1 MTAMEADAIQR
12 KQKRKNP
19 DPGFSD
25 YEQATAR
32 QYNRMI
38 SNMKVDMDAY
48 QREKERLGKAFYTES
63 NTYLHDKVKD
73 SKEGIDRMVDDLE
86 KQYVFCFLN

>member
-1 MTAMEADAIQR
+1 MTAMEADAIDR
-12 KQKRKNP
+12 KKKRKNP
-19 DPGFSD
+19 DMGFSD

-38 SNMKVDMDAY
+38 STMPVDMDAY
-48 QREKERLGKAFYTES
+48 QRQKDKLGKAFYAES
-63 NTYLHDKVKD
+63 NTYLHDKTKD

-86 KQYVFCFLN
+86 KQYVFGYLS

>member
-1 MTAMEADAIQR
+1 MTAMEADAIDR
-12 KQKRKNP
+12 KKNRKNP
-19 DPGFSD
+19 DHGFSD

-32 QYNRMI
+32 QYNRLI
-38 SNMKVDMDAY
+38 SNMKVDMESYDR
-48 QREKERLGKAFYTES
+48 QREKLGKAFYAEA

-86 KQYVFCFLN
+86 KQ

>member
-1 MTAMEADAIQR
+1 MEADAIE
-12 KQKRKNP
+12 KKKKRKNP
-19 DPGFSD
+19 DLGFSD

-38 SNMKVDMDAY
+38 TNMKVDMDAY
-48 QREKERLGKAFYTES
+48 ERQRDKLGSAFYVAA

-86 KQYVFCFLN
+86 KQQVYHCKF